1 MNDRPADLGEEGR
14 LAALA
19 RYAILDTAP
28 EHSFDDLAVLV
39 ARICGCSMAYVS
51 FIDAGRQ
58 WLKAAHG
65 FNAEAL
71 NCQRDG
77 AFCNDAI
84 RETDLLIVPDL
95 AAHPRYAGYATVTG
109 PPHLRFY
116 AGAPLLTNEGF
127 ALGTLCVVD
136 TVPRDLNSDQR
147 AALRQLAR
155 QVITELEL
163 RRRLAELDEANQHLT
178 ASESELRAA
187 HERLGLDYRSVLD
200 NMADGVLTVGP
211 DGRIGMVNPAAAAIL
226 GVAMEDLRGSSLLE
240 ALPDAAETDD
250 FVAALMAPLDEGAP
264 ESPGAVAYRRGG
276 DIRQIAVHSTAYRL
290 EHGPA
295 RGKPAIIAAFNDVTE
310 REEMRAALS
319 EQHTKLQKAYLDMEE
334 SSARLGV
341 FAKRVQLVR
350 FAATGFVFLIFAAVG
365 AYMWIPRGGGMSFG
379 FAPAQASVGENSITM
394 TPQTVS
400 SRIAVVGAID
410 AGSAVTVVGPFDGL
424 VAERLFRYG
433 GTVER
438 GVPILRLNTSDLDV
452 RIRDAR
458 GVFIRARQKSD
469 ELRNWATGVEVSR
482 AKRTV
487 NSTQLDIGDL
497 QTKTRQTKMLLDR
510 GIVSAEEY
518 KGQVQQLR
526 SLGLQLQ
533 AAQQDLAT
541 TVDRGSPENVSLA
554 GDELANAQA
563 KVTEL
568 ETDLSKATVLAPVSG
583 VVLQP
588 PESGGKRG
596 DTIEVGS
603 RVSRGQTVVVIG
615 DLETYSVKANVDEID
630 VAKVRVGQA
639 VRVTGDAFD
648 GMALTGKITSVAA
661 QASGDN
667 SARTGLPTFPV
678 TVQIS
683 GVTPEQRAKIYIGM
697 SANLSIIA
705 YENEEAIVVPLN
717 ALHGEDGQRTVNVRT
732 GAAVQAVAV
741 TLGLSTPDGVEIRS
755 GLKPGD
761 VVVLGD

>member
-1 MNDRPADLGEEGR
+1 MNDRPTDLGEEGR

-28 EHSFDDLAVLV
+28 ERAFDDLALLA

-65 FNAEAL
+65 FDSQAL

-95 AAHPRYAGYATVTG
+95 AAHPRYAAYATVTG

-116 AGAPLLTNEGF
+116 AGAPLLTIEGF

-136 TVPRDLNSDQR
+136 TVPRDLDSDQR
-147 AALRQLAR
+147 AALRQIAR
-155 QVITELEL
+155 QVVTELEL
-163 RRRLAELDEANQHLT
+163 RRRLAELDDAHQSLT

-226 GVAMEDLRGSSLLE
+226 GVDMDDLRGSSLLE
-240 ALPDAAETDD
+240 ALPDADETDD

-264 ESPGAVAYRRGG
+264 ESSGAVAYRRGG

-295 RGKPAIIAAFNDVTE
+295 RGKPAIIAAFSDVTE
-310 REEMRAALS
+310 REQMRVALG
-319 EQHTKLQKAYLDMEE
+319 EQHAKLQKAYLTMEE

-350 FAATGFVFLIFAAVG
+350 FAATGFVFLLFAAVG
-365 AYMWIPRGGGMSFG
+365 TYMWIPRGGLTLG
-379 FAPAQASVGENSITM
+379 FAPAQSASSDSSITI
-394 TPQTVS
+394 TPQVVS

-438 GVPILRLNTSDLDV
+438 GAPILRLNTGDLEV

-458 GVFIRARQKSD
+458 GTFIRARQKSD
-469 ELRNWATGVEVSR
+469 ELRNWMTGVEVSR

-541 TVDRGSPENVSLA
+541 TIERGSPENVSLA
-554 GDELANAQA
+554 GDELANAQT

-630 VAKVRVGQA
+630 VAKVRVGQP

-648 GMALTGKITSVAA
+648 GMVLTGKITSVAA

-678 TVQIS
+678 TVQIT

-705 YENEEAIVVPLN
+705 YENEEAVVVPLN
-717 ALHGEDGQRTVNVRT
+717 ALHDADGKRTVNVRT
-732 GAAVQAVAV
+732 GATVHAVPV

-761 VVVLGD
+761 VVMLSE